1 MASGVLDGGYLAGVV
16 SSGSVGGLVS
26 STSINGEM
34 TASRVEGRIF
44 AASVSGTLSIASL
57 TGEVVSGGDAV
68 MPPTYLGPYEV
79 DARFSAQTIPTKM
92 KYMERDFEVRAINY
106 TEAPNDGGGF
116 TVTIGG

>member
-1 MASGVLDGGYLAGVV
+1 MDSGVLDGGYLAGVV
-16 SSGSVGGLVS
+16 SSGSVEGLVS
-26 STSINGEM
+26 SASIDGEM

-68 MPPTYLGPYEV
+68 MPPTYLGPYEA
-79 DARFSAQTIPTKM
+79 DARFDDQTFATGM
-92 KYMERDFEVRAINY
+92 RYMAKDFTVNAINY
-106 TEAPNDGGGF
+106 TEAPNDSGI